1 MGSPTADTATTITQ
15 PGIYDGMPSDVYHA
29 DPVPGGSLSSSG
41 ARLLL
46 PPSCPA
52 LFRHAQTAGRPPKA
66 AFDFGHAA
74 HRLVLGVGERIVRVD
89 AQDWRTKAA
98 QQKRDQAYED
108 GAVPLLAH
116 DYQQVQD
123 MAAALRRDPIAS
135 ALFNPESGSPEQSLF
150 WRDEHTAVW
159 RRARLDW
166 LANRTDGRRLI
177 VADYKTTASAD
188 PAALSKSMHTY
199 GYHQQGAW
207 YLDAV
212 TALGLTGG
220 LEPAFVLIFQEKT
233 PPYLV
238 TVVQPDP
245 VALRIARERNAVALD
260 TYRRC
265 VTTGHWPG
273 YADGVISLALPPWAE
288 REHETRN

>member
-1 MGSPTADTATTITQ
+1 MNLQNQRI
-15 PGIYDGMPSDVYHA
+15 
-29 DPVPGGSLSSSG
+29 
-41 ARLLL
+41 LL
-46 PPSCPA
+46 C
-52 LFRHAQTAGRPPKA
+52 
-66 AFDFGHAA
+66 
-74 HRLVLGVGERIVRVD
+74 RV
-89 AQDWRTKAA
+89 
-98 QQKRDQAYED
+98 E
-108 GAVPLLAH
+108 
-116 DYQQVQD
+116 
-123 MAAALRRDPIAS
+123 
-135 ALFNPESGSPEQSLF
+135 
-150 WRDEHTAVW
+150 
-159 RRARLDW
+159 
-166 LANRTDGRRLI
+166 GRRLI